1 MPHRSLSRL
10 VPLNL
15 AYLDLSVVL
24 IPMHILGV
32 EGVCGS
38 LGLEVCMGHVS
49 VVQVCV
55 VCLSVMGKILR
66 LRAIDV

>member
-1 MPHRSLSRL
+1 MPHRSLSGL

-15 AYLDLSVVL
+15 AYLDLRVVL
-24 IPMHILGV
+24 IPMHILWV

-38 LGLEVCMGHVS
+38 LSLEVCMGHVS

-55 VCLSVMGKILR
+55 VCLSVMG
-66 LRAIDV
+66 